1 MSDFEERQIG
11 KLTIRIDK
19 NRCITE
25 ENCTTV
31 APEVFELDEGQVVT
45 FVDNPQELDKF
56 LLREACMVCPVDA
69 LYLFDEH
76 GNQLVP

>member
-1 MSDFEERQIG
+1 MSEFEERKISGCTVQ
-11 KLTIRIDK
+11 IDK

-25 ENCTTV
+25 ENCISV

-45 FVDNPQELDKF
+45 FVDDPEDIDPFF
-56 LLREACMVCPVDA
+56 LEDACRVCPVDA
-69 LYLFDEH
+69 LTLIDED